1 MRILALCQGL
11 YGERIV
17 EHIKNSG
24 PPNWTIETL
33 RPQGPLPIIIDY
45 PEEFL
50 PSKITPADL
59 LLALSESPA
68 TSQLVPAIVE
78 LSGVKA
84 VIMPIDNS
92 SWLPLGLRNQIKS
105 EIVNMGVT
113 AVFPKTFCTLT
124 ERTTNFGA
132 DVEIYDNQYVA
143 SFATCFGKPKL
154 KINVDAQGER
164 IAGVDVVR
172 SAPCGSTHWV
182 AKKLVGLSIEDT
194 VPQAGLYAHQYPCLA
209 SMTMESTGETL
220 MHISG
225 YVVNEEL
232 DRELQPYHRLKAVRP
247 SDA

>member
-1 MRILALCQGL
+1 MRILVLCQGL

-24 PPNWTIETL
+24 PQDWIIEVFS
-33 RPQGPLPIIIDY
+33 PPGPLPIIIDY

-50 PSKITPADL
+50 PSKIMPADL

-68 TSQLVPAIVE
+68 TAQLVPAIVK

-92 SWLPLGLRNQIKS
+92 SWLPLGLRNQIKG

-124 ERTTNFGA
+124 ERTANFGA
-132 DVEIYDNQYVA
+132 DVEIYDSQYVA
-143 SFATCFGKPKL
+143 SFATYFGKPKL
-154 KINVDAQGER
+154 KITIDAQGGK
-164 IAGVDVVR
+164 IAGVEVER

-182 AKKLVGLSIEDT
+182 AKKLVGVSIEDA
-194 VPQAGLYAHQYPCLA
+194 VPQAGLHAHHYPCLA
-209 SMTMESTGETL
+209 SMAMEPTGDTL

-225 YVVNEEL
+225 YVVNEEVC
-232 DRELQPYHRLKAVRP
+232 RKLQQYRR
-247 SDA
+247 